1 MRERMSSL
9 VWSPVRGFVALF
21 IAAIVLGAA
30 AVAATSA
37 LLVATLFFN
46 AGGLIFQTLVAGI
59 KILGPVIVA
68 IVIVTSGVLGFCR
81 SANA

>member
-9 VWSPVRGFVALF
+9 VWSPIRGFVALF

-30 AVAATSA
+30 VAATFA

-46 AGGLIFQTLVAGI
+46 AGVLIFQTLGAGI
-59 KILGPVIVA
+59 KVLGPVIVP
-68 IVIVTSGVLGFCR
+68 IVILTSGVLGFCR